1 MRSRHRPS
9 WSVLREGCACVGSRV
24 VAWSRVARENLGRL
38 GCGLLA
44 AALVYLVLRGYV
56 PALSGNRL
64 PAALETTVTEAYEH
78 CNEDFPIW
86 PGEVR
91 MPTCDIVTIR
101 SVGAGTV
108 PQASRALGITRAICY
123 HVDTEQMFW
132 GESGAQKHEM
142 AWTLRTYSK
151 VAARQGGRWVLYP
164 DEDEADR
171 DRWAEFE
178 CPGEYEASS
187 SMVPR

>member
-1 MRSRHRPS
+1 VTQQTTGQPPPARSTT
-9 WSVLREGCACVGSRV
+9 SRIRAAARR
-24 VAWSRVARENLGRL
+24 AWENKGRI
-38 GCGLLA
+38 GCGLVA
-44 AALVYLVLRGYV
+44 AALAYLVLRGCV
-56 PALSGNRL
+56 PALSGNRF
-64 PAALETTVTEAYEH
+64 PAALEAAVTESHEH

-91 MPTCDIVTIR
+91 MPTCDIVTVR
-101 SVGAGTV
+101 AVGPGTV
-108 PQASRALGITRAICY
+108 PQASRARGITRAICY
-123 HVDTEQMFW
+123 HVDTEHMFW

-151 VAARQGGRWVLYP
+151 VAARQDGRWVLYP

-171 DRWAEFE
+171 DRWAEYE